1 MLTAY
6 ERMEGGAVVWR
17 CYDYGSEAE
26 LPEAVEGLP
35 VAELAP
41 YAFSAHMDEGLLEK
55 GAREGRLR
63 LWDSDNPA
71 SSALSWEDAELPPPL
86 TGAALT
92 SVSLPPSLRKI
103 GAYAFYN
110 CSRLHTLRLHGGLID
125 LGAGLFTGCHAIREL
140 ALRLDDGE
148 KSCLREILIEVPE
161 KLKVSL
167 EGAVRAKLVFPE
179 FFEESVENTPA
190 RILVVKT
197 HGSGMNYR
205 NCFYDRR
212 FDFHAYDACFF
223 HAKAEEDFE
232 TVLEMALGRLQYPAG
247 LLSEARKEYED
258 WLWAHREQ
266 ALEKMVS
273 DRDMEGLEFLTESFL
288 QRADS
293 ETNAGIDGGTDARVD
308 TETDAGADTET
319 DADAGADT
327 GAEAERA
334 LGRAVS
340 LAASWDFPEGVSFLM
355 DALHRRSLR
364 QTKAAEEREAEERE
378 KEKKKAGAVPERKG
392 RFEL

>member
-26 LPEAVEGLP
+26 IPEAVEGLP

-55 GAREGRLR
+55 GVREGRLR

-140 ALRLDDGE
+140 ALRLDGGE

-293 ETNAGIDGGTDARVD
+293 ETDAR
-308 TETDAGADTET
+308 
-319 DADAGADT
+319 ADAGADT

-340 LAASWDFPEGVSFLM
+340 LAASRDFPEGVSFLM

-378 KEKKKAGAVPERKG
+378 KEEKKAGAVPERKG

>member
-1 MLTAY
+1 
-6 ERMEGGAVVWR
+6 
-17 CYDYGSEAE
+17 
-26 LPEAVEGLP
+26 
-35 VAELAP
+35 
-41 YAFSAHMDEGLLEK
+41 
-55 GAREGRLR
+55 
-63 LWDSDNPA
+63 
-71 SSALSWEDAELPPPL
+71 
-86 TGAALT
+86 
-92 SVSLPPSLRKI
+92 
-103 GAYAFYN
+103 
-110 CSRLHTLRLHGGLID
+110 
-125 LGAGLFTGCHAIREL
+125 
-140 ALRLDDGE
+140 
-148 KSCLREILIEVPE
+148 
-161 KLKVSL
+161 
-167 EGAVRAKLVFPE
+167 
-179 FFEESVENTPA
+179 
-190 RILVVKT
+190 
-197 HGSGMNYR
+197 MNYR

-273 DRDMEGLEFLTESFL
+273 GRDMEGLEFLTESFL

-293 ETNAGIDGGTDARVD
+293 ETDAG
-308 TETDAGADTET
+308 TDAGADAGVDTG
-319 DADAGADT
+319 ADAGADT

-340 LAASWDFPEGVSFLM
+340 LAASRDFPEGVSFLM

-364 QTKAAEEREAEERE
+364 QTKAAEEREADERE
-378 KEKKKAGAVPERKG
+378 KEKKKAGAVLEKKG

>member
-26 LPEAVEGLP
+26 IPEAVEGLP

-110 CSRLHTLRLHGGLID
+110 CSRLHTLRLHGGLMD
-125 LGAGLFTGCHAIREL
+125 LGAGLFTGCHAIREM
-140 ALRLDDGE
+140 ALRLDGGE

-266 ALEKMVS
+266 ALEKIIS
-273 DRDMEGLEFLTESFL
+273 DQNMGGLEFLTESFL

-293 ETNAGIDGGTDARVD
+293 ET
-308 TETDAGADTET
+308 DAGADAR
-319 DADAGADT
+319 ADAGADT
-327 GAEAERA
+327 GAEVERT

-340 LAASWDFPEGVSFLM
+340 LAASRDFPEGVSFLM

-364 QTKAAEEREAEERE
+364 QTKAAEEREKEE
-378 KEKKKAGAVPERKG
+378 KKAGAVLEKKG